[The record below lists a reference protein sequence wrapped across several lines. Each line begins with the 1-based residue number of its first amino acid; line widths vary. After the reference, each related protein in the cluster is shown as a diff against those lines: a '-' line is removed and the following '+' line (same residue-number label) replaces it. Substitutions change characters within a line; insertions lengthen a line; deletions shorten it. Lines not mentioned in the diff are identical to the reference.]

1 MPSNNLYGFPQPLT
15 QVFPPPILAQRAPLT
30 SDFQYPIG
38 QIWVNEAGDDAYILV
53 DVTSNSATWQIM
65 AATPGEIATIT
76 ASSGGALSPLAGNIN
91 ILGTANQV
99 TTAGAGS
106 TVTLTLPAAIT
117 APGSL
122 TTTTTLASGTG
133 ITSTLGNIVAS
144 AGNITAT
151 LGSMS
156 AGTTVTA
163 GTGLIA
169 TTGGVTATAGNI
181 LASDGDILTTRSD
194 AGADV
199 TIEATNSDNTNGAS
213 RAGVEIA
220 TGGASSGDPYLS
232 FQISGVG
239 ASTMTMGLDNSASD
253 LFVIS
258 NSTAIGTS
266 NAFTLS
272 QAGALTATTSITATL
287 GNITA
292 TNGNLVL
299 TAEGN
304 KMIRTS
310 VATTTAAGANSIG
323 SVTLVGGT
331 ATVATTAVTTNS
343 LIQIWRQSV
352 GSTGAAALGMLSVG
366 TITNGTSFVINA
378 WQAADATALQASD
391 VSVIGWEIIN

>member
-15 QVFPPPILAQRAPLT
+15 QVFPSPILAQRAPLT
-30 SDFQYPIG
+30 TDFQYQIG
-38 QIWVNEAGDDAYILV
+38 QVWVNEVGNDAYILV
-53 DVTSNSATWQIM
+53 DVTANSATWQIM
-65 AATPGEIATIT
+65 AVTPGEVATIT
-76 ASSGGALSPLAGNIN
+76 ASSGGALSPTAGNIN
-91 ILGTANQV
+91 ILGTANQI

-122 TTTTTLASGTG
+122 TTTTTLASGT
-133 ITSTLGNIVAS
+133 TLA
-144 AGNITAT
+144 AGT
-151 LGSMS
+151 SMS
-156 AGTTVTA
+156 SGTSIMAGTTVTA

-169 TTGGVTATAGNI
+169 TTGGVTATAGDI
-181 LASDGDILTTRSD
+181 LASDGDIITTRSD

-220 TGGASSGDPYLS
+220 TGGASSGDPFLS

-239 ASTMTMGLDNSASD
+239 ASTMTIGLDNSASD
-253 LFVIS
+253 IFVIS

-266 NAFTLS
+266 NALTLS

-287 GNITA
+287 GAITA

-299 TAEGN
+299 TAAGN
-304 KMIRTS
+304 KMIRSSVGSTS
-310 VATTTAAGANSIG
+310 AAGANSIG

-331 ATVATTAVTTNS
+331 VTVSTTAVTTNS

-352 GSTGAAALGMLSVG
+352 GATGAAALGNLSVG
-366 TITNGTSFVINA
+366 TIVNGTSFVINA